1 MKYVGIDTSM
11 FAEVNLINFVA
22 DIQCLLF
29 KS

>member
-1 MKYVGIDTSM
+1 MKYAGIDISM
-11 FAEVNLINFVA
+11 FAEANLINFVA